1 MPTYKDEKTGLWYCK
16 FVYTDWTGTKK
27 QKKKKGFRLQKE
39 AKQYE
44 LDFLSKT
51 SNSCDM
57 LFSDMV
63 EIYMDDCKARIRP
76 TTYKGKEDIIAVH
89 IMPYFKNL
97 KVNEIQPMN
106 VRRWQTELM
115 NNQRNYKPT
124 YLRTLSSQLSAIFN
138 FAVKY
143 YGLGSN
149 PVQKSGTIGKKNSG
163 LEQIWTADEFK
174 FFIDAVSDK
183 LQSKVIFNL
192 LYWTGMR
199 SGEMLALT
207 LNDFDFEERT
217 VSITKNYA
225 RIDGE
230 DLFLD
235 PKTPKSNRK
244 ITLPQFVCDMVKDY
258 ADRLYGYDP
267 SDRLFEVTKHYLK
280 HEMERGCKKTGLREI
295 RVHDIRH
302 PYVKHTTKIFS
313 LRLMDFQAQAYP
325 DARRKTRGACQLL
338 RGGQSRSPVR
348 PLCNRERFSY
358 LPPQSKMSWI
368 LYAISIRLSGYTSTR
383 SISSS
388 ASSVVSV
395 SASKIALDASMRLS
409 CRACSSCFCFAC
421 ANTAA

>member
-1 MPTYKDEKTGLWYCK
+1 MAQVNVIGRITADLELKTSEKSNPYVRFDIAENIGSRQTLHTQYFQVCAWGEDANRLMK
-16 FVYTDWTGTKK
+16 AHA
-27 QKKKKGFRLQKE
+27 KKGSL
-39 AKQYE
+39 
-44 LDFLSKT
+44 
-51 SNSCDM
+51 
-57 LFSDMV
+57 
-63 EIYMDDCKARIRP
+63 
-76 TTYKGKEDIIAVH
+76 
-89 IMPYFKNL
+89 
-97 KVNEIQPMN
+97 
-106 VRRWQTELM
+106 
-115 NNQRNYKPT
+115 KPT
-124 YLRTLSSQLSAIFN
+124 YLRTLNSQLSAIFN

-174 FFIDAVSDK
+174 IFIDAVSDK

-244 ITLPQFVCDMVKDY
+244 ITLPQFVCDLVKDY

-295 RVHDIRH
+295 RVHDLRH
-302 PYVKHTTKIFS
+302 SHASLLIELGFAPLLISERLGHESVTTTLEIYSHLYPTKHGEVAD
-313 LRLMDFQAQAYP
+313 RLEA
-325 DARRKTRGACQLL
+325 
-338 RGGQSRSPVR
+338 
-348 PLCNRERFSY
+348 
-358 LPPQSKMSWI
+358 
-368 LYAISIRLSGYTSTR
+368 
-383 SISSS
+383 
-388 ASSVVSV
+388 
-395 SASKIALDASMRLS
+395 
-409 CRACSSCFCFAC
+409 FA
-421 ANTAA
+421 

>member
-1 MPTYKDEKTGLWYCK
+1 MYGSRISQFHIAHFFHTVFGNTVAGK
-16 FVYTDWTGTKK
+16 FDRHDHFVLCIAPHFANVADVTVGCLRIVFCLHHLVAHTEVVAAD
-27 QKKKKGFRLQKE
+27 LQIGKLVPRRID
-39 AKQYE
+39 K
-44 LDFLSKT
+44 L
-51 SNSCDM
+51 
-57 LFSDMV
+57 SDMV

-115 NNQRNYKPT
+115 NNQKNYKPT
-124 YLRTLSSQLSAIFN
+124 YLRTLNSQLSAIFN

-174 FFIDAVSDK
+174 IFIDAVSDK

-244 ITLPQFVCDMVKDY
+244 ITLPQFVCDLVKDY

-295 RVHDIRH
+295 RVHDLRH
-302 PYVKHTTKIFS
+302 SHASLLIELGFAPLLISERLGHESVTTTLEIYSHLYPTKHGEVAD
-313 LRLMDFQAQAYP
+313 RLEA
-325 DARRKTRGACQLL
+325 
-338 RGGQSRSPVR
+338 
-348 PLCNRERFSY
+348 
-358 LPPQSKMSWI
+358 
-368 LYAISIRLSGYTSTR
+368 
-383 SISSS
+383 
-388 ASSVVSV
+388 
-395 SASKIALDASMRLS
+395 
-409 CRACSSCFCFAC
+409 FA
-421 ANTAA
+421 

>member
-115 NNQRNYKPT
+115 NNQKNYKPT
-124 YLRTLSSQLSAIFN
+124 YLRTLNSQLSAIFN

-174 FFIDAVSDK
+174 IFIDAVSDK

-192 LYWTGMR
+192 LYWTG
-199 SGEMLALT
+199 
-207 LNDFDFEERT
+207 
-217 VSITKNYA
+217 K
-225 RIDGE
+225 
-230 DLFLD
+230 
-235 PKTPKSNRK
+235 
-244 ITLPQFVCDMVKDY
+244 
-258 ADRLYGYDP
+258 AD
-267 SDRLFEVTKHYLK
+267 
-280 HEMERGCKKTGLREI
+280 
-295 RVHDIRH
+295 
-302 PYVKHTTKIFS
+302 
-313 LRLMDFQAQAYP
+313 
-325 DARRKTRGACQLL
+325 
-338 RGGQSRSPVR
+338 
-348 PLCNRERFSY
+348 
-358 LPPQSKMSWI
+358 
-368 LYAISIRLSGYTSTR
+368 
-383 SISSS
+383 
-388 ASSVVSV
+388 
-395 SASKIALDASMRLS
+395 
-409 CRACSSCFCFAC
+409 
-421 ANTAA
+421 

>member
-124 YLRTLSSQLSAIFN
+124 YLRTLNSQLSAIFN

-143 YGLGSN
+143 YGLSSN

-244 ITLPQFVCDMVKDY
+244 IYLAAIRLRYGKGLCRQIVRLRSVRQTVRSNEALSETRNGKRLQEDRTPGDTGARSSSQPRQL
-258 ADRLYGYDP
+258 ADRAW
-267 SDRLFEVTKHYLK
+267 V
-280 HEMERGCKKTGLREI
+280 C
-295 RVHDIRH
+295 
-302 PYVKHTTKIFS
+302 TTADQ
-313 LRLMDFQAQAYP
+313 RTP
-325 DARRKTRGACQLL
+325 
-338 RGGQSRSPVR
+338 
-348 PLCNRERFSY
+348 
-358 LPPQSKMSWI
+358 
-368 LYAISIRLSGYTSTR
+368 
-383 SISSS
+383 
-388 ASSVVSV
+388 
-395 SASKIALDASMRLS
+395 
-409 CRACSSCFCFAC
+409 RA
-421 ANTAA
+421 

>member
-76 TTYKGKEDIIAVH
+76 TTYIGKEDIIAVH

-124 YLRTLSSQLSAIFN
+124 YLRTLNSQLSAIFN

-143 YGLGSN
+143 YGLSSN

-295 RVHDIRH
+295 RVHDLRH
-302 PYVKHTTKIFS
+302 PYVKPTTKKFITFFEVF
-313 LRLMDFQAQAYP
+313 RA
-325 DARRKTRGACQLL
+325 
-338 RGGQSRSPVR
+338 
-348 PLCNRERFSY
+348 
-358 LPPQSKMSWI
+358 
-368 LYAISIRLSGYTSTR
+368 
-383 SISSS
+383 
-388 ASSVVSV
+388 AS
-395 SASKIALDASMRLS
+395 
-409 CRACSSCFCFAC
+409 
-421 ANTAA
+421 

>member
-1 MPTYKDEKTGLWYCK
+1 MTYNNENAIME
-16 FVYTDWTGTKK
+16 TKK
-27 QKKKKGFRLQKE
+27 
-39 AKQYE
+39 
-44 LDFLSKT
+44 DFILPA
-51 SNSCDM
+51 
-57 LFSDMV
+57 MV
-63 EIYMDDCKARIRP
+63 EDDCISVDVS
-76 TTYKGKEDIIAVH
+76 EDYEGLRLSFPRVKI
-89 IMPYFKNL
+89 PGGGSLQF
-97 KVNEIQPMN
+97 EIPSDDPEN
-106 VRRWQTELM
+106 PDYTKYIEGVILYNHDTCAYWPEGSE
-115 NNQRNYKPT
+115 YDDKPT
-124 YLRTLSSQLSAIFN
+124 YLRTLNSQLSAIFN

-143 YGLGSN
+143 YGLSSN

-295 RVHDIRH
+295 RVHDLRH
-302 PYVKHTTKIFS
+302 SHASLLIELGFAPLLISERLGHESVTTTLEIYSHLYPTKHGEVAD
-313 LRLMDFQAQAYP
+313 RLEA
-325 DARRKTRGACQLL
+325 
-338 RGGQSRSPVR
+338 
-348 PLCNRERFSY
+348 
-358 LPPQSKMSWI
+358 
-368 LYAISIRLSGYTSTR
+368 
-383 SISSS
+383 
-388 ASSVVSV
+388 
-395 SASKIALDASMRLS
+395 
-409 CRACSSCFCFAC
+409 FA
-421 ANTAA
+421 

>member
-115 NNQRNYKPT
+115 NNQKNYKPT
-124 YLRTLSSQLSAIFN
+124 YLRTLNSQLSAIFN

-143 YGLGSN
+143 YGLSSN

-225 RIDGE
+225 RIGGE

-295 RVHDIRH
+295 RVHDLRH
-302 PYVKHTTKIFS
+302 SHASLLIELGFAPLLISERLGHESVTTTLEIYSHLYPTKHGEVAD
-313 LRLMDFQAQAYP
+313 RLEA
-325 DARRKTRGACQLL
+325 
-338 RGGQSRSPVR
+338 
-348 PLCNRERFSY
+348 
-358 LPPQSKMSWI
+358 
-368 LYAISIRLSGYTSTR
+368 
-383 SISSS
+383 
-388 ASSVVSV
+388 
-395 SASKIALDASMRLS
+395 
-409 CRACSSCFCFAC
+409 FA
-421 ANTAA
+421 

>member
-1 MPTYKDEKTGLWYCK
+1 MNTEYGLPSSWK
-16 FVYTDWTGTKK
+16 
-27 QKKKKGFRLQKE
+27 
-39 AKQYE
+39 
-44 LDFLSKT
+44 SII
-51 SNSCDM
+51 
-57 LFSDMV
+57 

-115 NNQRNYKPT
+115 NNQKNYKPT
-124 YLRTLSSQLSAIFN
+124 YLRTLNSQLSAIFN

-143 YGLGSN
+143 YGLSSN

-258 ADRLYGYDP
+258 RMPYSFSSRPALTFSRLVSALGFISTP
-267 SDRLFEVTKHYLK
+267 RSAASSVGVPAHSLPVE
-280 HEMERGCKKTGLREI
+280 ERKAETCSSSGSGGA
-295 RVHDIRH
+295 
-302 PYVKHTTKIFS
+302 
-313 LRLMDFQAQAYP
+313 FQ
-325 DARRKTRGACQLL
+325 
-338 RGGQSRSPVR
+338 SSV
-348 PLCNRERFSY
+348 
-358 LPPQSKMSWI
+358 
-368 LYAISIRLSGYTSTR
+368 STR
-383 SISSS
+383 SNSHARVSSLR
-388 ASSVVSV
+388 
-395 SASKIALDASMRLS
+395 KR
-409 CRACSSCFCFAC
+409 CSR
-421 ANTAA
+421 